1 MTPEQIPGT
10 PHWLWWAYR
19 WALLLILVIP
29 VLWLL
34 WTRPGRRG
42 VIRFSSLTALR
53 SAGLSWTRR
62 ARLILPILRTAAIVC
77 LIVAVARPQRPDETS
92 RMFTEGIAIQM
103 VLDTSGSMLD
113 TDLSPRGARQTRL
126 HVVKQV
132 FGRFV
137 RGEQDLPGRPD
148 DLIGMIRF
156 AQYADSVCPLTLDH
170 ESLMDILDKTTI
182 PVDPRGNVP
191 QEYNATAIG
200 DGLAL
205 AVERLKDLRRTV
217 GSGQQ
222 LTITSRI
229 VILLT
234 DGENNAGFITP
245 RQAGELAA
253 TYGIKVYTIMAGTGG
268 RDFFNR
274 RLPIDDTVLREIAEK
289 TGGKFFTARTADAL
303 AKIYAEIDQLER
315 TRTEERRFVRW
326 GDLSHPWM
334 LAAFILLSL
343 QTLLDATRLRKIP

>member
-1 MTPEQIPGT
+1 
-10 PHWLWWAYR
+10 
-19 WALLLILVIP
+19 
-29 VLWLL
+29 
-34 WTRPGRRG
+34 
-42 VIRFSSLTALR
+42 
-53 SAGLSWTRR
+53 
-62 ARLILPILRTAAIVC
+62 
-77 LIVAVARPQRPDETS
+77 
-92 RMFTEGIAIQM
+92 
-103 VLDTSGSMLD
+103 ML
-113 TDLSPRGARQTRL
+113 
-126 HVVKQV
+126 
-132 FGRFV
+132 
-137 RGEQDLPGRPD
+137 
-148 DLIGMIRF
+148 
-156 AQYADSVCPLTLDH
+156 
-170 ESLMDILDKTTI
+170 
-182 PVDPRGNVP
+182 

-217 GSGQQ
+217 GSGEQ

-234 DGENNAGFITP
+234 DGENNAGEITP
-245 RQAGELAA
+245 EVAGELAA

-289 TGGKFFTARTADAL
+289 TSGKFFTARTADAL

-315 TRTEERRFVRW
+315 TRTEERNFVRW